1 MEQDIDVTGMS
12 VTVLL
17 LDSVTKLPPEADG
30 AVVVGGSHGAVYAA
44 HLSAKAGVRGAVHH
58 DAGIGLDEAGVS
70 GLAYAEDL
78 GMAMVALAT
87 ESCRIGDAQD
97 QFARG
102 IVSRAN
108 GRAAACGVTPG
119 MACKEA
125 VERLKDAAWPHRLP
139 PPKKEDRHPVGRVVC
154 LDSAS
159 LLVPGDRDRVLA
171 TGSHA
176 ALISGHTTAPFRPR
190 LILFNDGGPGID
202 RGGVLG
208 LDVLDSEGVAGAAVA
223 ANSARIGDGRSTLQD
238 GTLSWVNQAAYR
250 LGLRVGSPALA
261 LAHAVAEKV

>member
-1 MEQDIDVTGMS
+1 MA

-17 LDSVTKLPPEADG
+17 LDSVTKLPLQADG
-30 AVVVGGSHGAVYAA
+30 AVVIGGSHGAVYAA
-44 HLSAKAGVRGAVHH
+44 HLSARAGVRAAIHH
-58 DAGIGLDEAGVS
+58 DAGIGLAEAGVS
-70 GLAYAEDL
+70 GLPYAEKL

-97 QFARG
+97 QYARG

-108 GRAAACGVTPG
+108 AQAIACGVTIG
-119 MACKEA
+119 MSC
-125 VERLKDAAWPHRLP
+125 KDAAERMKTAPWPHTMP
-139 PPKKEDRHPVGRVVC
+139 PPKQEQRYLEGKIVC

-159 LLVPGDRDRVLA
+159 LLVPEDRDRVLA

-176 ALISGHTTAPFRPR
+176 AQIAGHTTAPFRPR

-208 LDVLDSEGVAGAAVA
+208 LDVLDQEGVAGAAVA
-223 ANSARIGDGRSTLQD
+223 ARSARIGDGRSTLQD
-238 GTLSWVNQAAYR
+238 GTLSTVNQAAYR
-250 LGLRVGSPALA
+250 LGLRAGSPALA
-261 LAHAVAEKV
+261 LAHAVADKD